1 MDRPRAPSGTCW
13 SALASRSVT
22 RPAPRAA
29 PLVVAGWLAAVSC
42 ALGVSEATTASAAEP
57 EPVALEW
64 KAPADCPR
72 GSDVVAEVDR
82 ILENSSSVKP
92 SQPIHATAQVS
103 YDGARYQVRLQI
115 ETAQGSSTR
124 DIHSSSCR
132 AVADASALVL
142 ALVID
147 PNARPPEPAPAPAP
161 EKAPAPKP
169 VQRRPPG
176 RARPLRPTLRP
187 TPRPAPVSVHALA
200 WVGADLGSLPAL
212 APMFGAGA
220 GVQVGA
226 QRFELG
232 AELWPERFGG
242 VAGSATTGG
251 EFSMLAGSL
260 RTCRSLLS
268 GKLELGP
275 CGAVE
280 VGRLHARGMGVD
292 QPSQASK
299 LWTALVLGGEL
310 RWVPVQVLAVT
321 LRLGAAFP
329 LLRPRFVLTGIG
341 PVYRPAVVAGRA
353 ALGLDVRF

>member
-1 MDRPRAPSGTCW
+1 MDRSRAPSGSCR
-13 SALASRSVT
+13 SALASRPVT
-22 RPAPRAA
+22 RPGPRAA

-92 SQPIHATAQVS
+92 SQPIHAAAQVS

-147 PNARPPEPAPAPAP
+147 PNAKPPEPAPAPAP
-161 EKAPAPKP
+161 EKALASKP
-169 VQRRPPG
+169 VQRRPSR
-176 RARPLRPTLRP
+176 RARPPRPA
-187 TPRPAPVSVHALA
+187 PRPAPVSVHALA
-200 WVGADLGSLPAL
+200 WAGADLGSLPAL

-280 VGRLHARGMGVD
+280 VGRLHARGTGVD
-292 QPSQASK
+292 QPGQASK

-310 RWVPVQVLAVT
+310 RWSPVRVLAVT

-341 PVYRPAVVAGRA
+341 PVYRPAVVGGRA
-353 ALGLDVRF
+353 ALGLDVRL